1 MKTESL
7 LFWWWVAFF
16 FLGLPFLP
24 KIPWPW
30 SSNVAFKIFAFGDGK
45 DWKSDR
51 EEHGKPWKN
60 HGKIGKNT
68 KSQKPSETAN
78 IHSVTPTRSASA
90 GSIPRCREGAS
101 SRIGWAQ
108 KWGTKWPKTLV
119 MFSANHAVLGNWHPN
134 VEGYYVQGALICP
147 VAQLESHFLK
157 IRTIFPKNF
166 DGKTGKPVS
175 QMSPATSP
183 PPAEQLD
190 LKVLRA
196 AQLLISTA
204 WERYWGCILYCIAWY
219 WFPLVSRLQIWA

>member
-1 MKTESL
+1 MKTDENCFSPVLMMGCFLFSRTTFPPQDSL
-7 LFWWWVAFF
+7 ALKQQRGLQNLRIWWW
-16 FLGLPFLP
+16 
-24 KIPWPW
+24 
-30 SSNVAFKIFAFGDGK
+30 
-45 DWKSDR
+45 

-68 KSQKPSETAN
+68 RSQKPSETAK

-147 VAQLESHFLK
+147 VAPVAVTVWK
-157 IRTIFPKNF
+157 DTRNWNRTSWKSAPFSRRIL
-166 DGKTGKPVS
+166 TGKPENP
-175 QMSPATSP
+175 SPKCLPQLRRLRRNSWTS
-183 PPAEQLD
+183 
-190 LKVLRA
+190 R
-196 AQLLISTA
+196 
-204 WERYWGCILYCIAWY
+204 C
-219 WFPLVSRLQIWA
+219 